1 MIGERLEEI
10 RKELNAFDDE
20 LMKYSFLVELSAYV
34 KPDQPDLMTEE
45 NLHHGCQSQVWIR
58 YRITDGKFYMN
69 ATSDTLIIRG
79 VLYVMMQLFNGLPPE
94 EIARSR
100 IDFLK
105 ECGIAQHFT
114 GSRISGIGGITEA
127 VYTYCDTCSIKS
139 AGPAQSQPA

>member
-1 MIGERLEEI
+1 MIEERLEEI

-34 KPDQPDLMTEE
+34 KPDQSDLMKEE

-58 YRITDGKFYMN
+58 YRITDGKFFMD

-79 VLYVMMQLFNGLPPE
+79 VLYVMMELFNGLTPE
-94 EIARSR
+94 EISGTR

-105 ECGIAQHFT
+105 ESGIAQHFT
-114 GSRISGIGGITEA
+114 GSRISGISGITEA
-127 VYTYCDTCSIKS
+127 VYAYCAAVVK
-139 AGPAQSQPA
+139 